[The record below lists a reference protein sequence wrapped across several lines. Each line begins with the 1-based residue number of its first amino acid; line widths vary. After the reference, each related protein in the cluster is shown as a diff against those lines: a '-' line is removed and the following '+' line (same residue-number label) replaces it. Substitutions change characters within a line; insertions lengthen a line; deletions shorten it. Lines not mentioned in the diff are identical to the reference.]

1 MSEEISE
8 TASDATSSSS
18 SREDQLRA
26 EFAAEREKLGAQIAK
41 MERQIAWLKRTC
53 VEYWVHAIYRWF
65 RWRILNLP
73 DLVQMKFIKWNKVQ
87 IGELRQYDPRP
98 VVYDSLAVTPANGN
112 WLPTFAIATPSFNQA
127 NYLPA
132 TVASVLGQPGVE
144 VDYFVQDGG
153 SKDGS
158 ADWLQTESVR
168 NPRLRW
174 ISERDS
180 GQADAINRGLSK
192 VNGEIMAWLNS
203 DDVYA
208 PGALQFVAAYF
219 RDHPEIDVVYGHRLL
234 IDAAGDEIGRWI
246 MPPHNDEALT
256 YFDYIPQETVFWR
269 RSLWEKSGAKLDAT
283 FQFALDWELLLR
295 FRNSGARMVRVPY
308 FLACFRV
315 HEEQKT
321 SSQIREVGKPEMLKI
336 RGVADPNDK
345 AYKKLFRKMWFREM
359 RAARMTWLR
368 LQFGQRCETL

>member
-1 MSEEISE
+1 MS
-8 TASDATSSSS
+8 SDLSPSSVQVSDPS
-18 SREDQLRA
+18 HADAARLQA
-26 EFAAEREKLGAQIAK
+26 EFAVEREKYEAQIAK

-53 VEYWVHAIYRWF
+53 VEYWLHAIYRWF
-65 RWRILNLP
+65 KWRILNFP
-73 DLVQMKFIKWNKVQ
+73 DLLQLKFIKWNKTI

-98 VVYDSLAVTPANGN
+98 VVWDTLPVDRVENLPA
-112 WLPTFAIATPSFNQA
+112 FAIATPSYNQA
-127 NYLPA
+127 SYLSA
-132 TVASVLGQPGVE
+132 TVASVLDQPGVT

-153 SKDGS
+153 SKDAS
-158 ADWLQTESVR
+158 TTWLESEATR
-168 NPRLRW
+168 RPQLRW

-192 VNGEIMAWLNS
+192 VNGEIMAWINS

-219 RDHPEIDVVYGHRLL
+219 RDHPDIDVVYGHRLL
-234 IDAAGDEIGRWI
+234 IDADGKEIGRWI
-246 MPPHNDEALT
+246 MPPHNNEALT

-269 RSLWEKSGAKLDAT
+269 RSLWEKSGAGLDAT

-345 AYKKLFRKMWFREM
+345 AYKKVFRKMWYREM
-359 RAARMTWLR
+359 RASRMTWLR
-368 LQFGQRCETL
+368 MQLFGERSETR

>member
-1 MSEEISE
+1 MSPDLPPSI
-8 TASDATSSSS
+8 TDP
-18 SREDQLRA
+18 
-26 EFAAEREKLGAQIAK
+26 FFAEREKYETQIAK

-53 VEYWVHAIYRWF
+53 VEYWLHALYRWLK
-65 RWRILNLP
+65 WRIVNFPNL
-73 DLVQMKFIKWNKVQ
+73 LQLKFIHLNKTQ
-87 IGELRQYDPRP
+87 IGELRQYKARP
-98 VVYDSLAVTPANGN
+98 VVYDSLPSTGSSSGP
-112 WLPTFAIATPSFNQA
+112 LPTFAIATPSFNQA

-132 TVASVLGQPGVE
+132 TVASVLDQAGVE

-158 ADWLQTESVR
+158 VSWLEAQAAE
-168 NPRLRW
+168 NPSLRW
-174 ISERDS
+174 TSERDS
-180 GQADAINRGLSK
+180 GQADAINRGLNK

-208 PGALQFVAAYF
+208 PGTLAFVAAYF
-219 RDHPEIDVVYGHRLL
+219 RDHPEVDVVYGHRLL

-246 MPPHNDEALT
+246 MPPHNDDALT

-269 RSLWEKSGAKLDAT
+269 RTLWEKSGAGLDTT

-295 FRNSGARMVRVPY
+295 FRNSGACMVRVPY

-336 RGVADPNDK
+336 RGVADPEDK
-345 AYKKLFRKMWFREM
+345 TYKKVFRRMWFHEM

-368 LQFGQRCETL
+368 MQFGTRSETR

>member
-1 MSEEISE
+1 MNERAQSASTEPEITTDREE
-8 TASDATSSSS
+8 
-18 SREDQLRA
+18 QLRA
-26 EFAAEREKLGAQIAK
+26 EFAVEREKLEAQIAK
-41 MERQIAWLKRTC
+41 MERQVAWLKRTC
-53 VEYWVHAIYRWF
+53 VEYWLHAIYRWF
-65 RWRILNLP
+65 RWRVLNLP
-73 DLVQMKFIKWNKVQ
+73 DLIQMKFIKLNKTQ

-98 VVYDSLAVTPANGN
+98 VVYDSLVVSDSMDSRP
-112 WLPTFAIATPSFNQA
+112 LPTFAIATPSYNQA
-127 NYLPA
+127 AYLPA
-132 TVASVLGQPGVE
+132 TVSSVLDQPGVE
-144 VDYFVQDGG
+144 IDYFVQDGG

-158 ADWLQTESVR
+158 VDWLENESAK

-174 ISERDS
+174 VSERDS

-234 IDAAGDEIGRWI
+234 IDADGHEIGRWI
-246 MPPHNDEALT
+246 MPPHHDEALT

-269 RSLWEKSGAKLDAT
+269 RSLWEKSGAGLDAT

-295 FRNSGARMVRVPY
+295 FRNSGAKMVRVPY

-345 AYKKLFRKMWFREM
+345 AYKKVFRKMWFREM

-368 LQFGQRCETL
+368 MQFGKRGESL

>member
-1 MSEEISE
+1 MSVDRPPA
-8 TASDATSSSS
+8 TDGASDTFS
-18 SREDQLRA
+18 
-26 EFAAEREKLGAQIAK
+26 AEREKYVAQIAK

-53 VEYWVHAIYRWF
+53 VEYWLHALYRWLK
-65 RWRILNLP
+65 WRILHFP
-73 DLVQMKFIKWNKVQ
+73 DLLQLKFIKLNKVQ
-87 IGELRQYDPRP
+87 MGELRQYDPRP
-98 VVYDSLAVTPANGN
+98 VKYDDLPKPALTGA
-112 WLPTFAIATPSFNQA
+112 LPAFGIATPSYNQA
-127 NYLPA
+127 RYLPA
-132 TVASVLGQPGVE
+132 TVVSVLDQGGVE

-153 SKDGS
+153 SKDTS
-158 ADWLQTESVR
+158 ATWLESEAAS

-174 ISERDS
+174 ISEPDS

-192 VNGEIMAWLNS
+192 VTGEIMAWINS

-208 PGALQFVAAYF
+208 PGALAFVAAYF
-219 RDHPEIDVVYGHRLL
+219 RDHPDVDVVYGHRLL
-234 IDAAGDEIGRWI
+234 IDADGNEIGRWI
-246 MPPHNDEALT
+246 MPPHNHDALT

-269 RSLWEKSGAKLDAT
+269 RSLWEKSGAGLDAT

-295 FRNSGARMVRVPY
+295 FRNTGAHMVRVPY

-321 SSQIREVGKPEMLKI
+321 SAQIREVGKPEMLKI

-345 AYKKLFRKMWFREM
+345 AYKKIFRKAWFREM

-368 LQFGQRCETL
+368 MQFGQRGEKI